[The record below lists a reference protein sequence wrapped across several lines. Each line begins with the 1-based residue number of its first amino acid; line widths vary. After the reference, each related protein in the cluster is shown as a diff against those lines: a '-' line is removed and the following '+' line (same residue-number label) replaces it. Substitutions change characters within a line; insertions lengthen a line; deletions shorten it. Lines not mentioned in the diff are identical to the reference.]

1 MLFPLL
7 KKEKKNIN
15 NSSLSLEENMNS
27 SSWCI
32 KLQANA
38 PFLFTLVPLYMPLLP
53 VTLLSGL
60 WTHSASYAIL
70 INLRL

>member
-15 NSSLSLEENMNS
+15 NSSLSLEENIIS
-27 SSWCI
+27 SPWCI

-38 PFLFTLVPLYMPLLP
+38 PSLFTLVPLYMPLLP
-53 VTLLSGL
+53 VTLFSGL